1 MSDGITDAYKEA
13 RYMAYEDKLNY
24 FMNTE
29 QQVQVYIC
37 EAYSGI
43 GVIKEVG
50 VDFITIEERESKNPY
65 VSIPIESIKYVRC
78 I

>member
-1 MSDGITDAYKEA
+1 MSDGITDAYKQA
-13 RYMAYEDKLNY
+13 QYMAYEDKLTY
-24 FMNTE
+24 FMNTQ

-50 VDFITIEERESKNPY
+50 VDFITIEERESKNAT
-65 VSIPIESIKYVRC
+65 VCIPREQIKYVRK